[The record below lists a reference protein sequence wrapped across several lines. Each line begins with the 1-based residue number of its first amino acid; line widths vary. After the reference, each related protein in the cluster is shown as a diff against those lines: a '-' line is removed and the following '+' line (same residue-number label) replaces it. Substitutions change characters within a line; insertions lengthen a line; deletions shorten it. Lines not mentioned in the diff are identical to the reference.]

1 MNANECFFYDDQV
14 GKQKTEMVLACYI
27 VRGKKDIN
35 TDL

>member
-14 GKQKTEMVLACYI
+14 GKQKTEMVLAYYI